1 MSCLRK
7 QATGDVSVEV
17 NACPG
22 PDLRKIL
29 EDLRCQY
36 ETLME
41 RNRKETEQWYACK
54 VLYTCPALPY
64 SAYRGEKR
72 EIKSPPLSG
81 DVWVAAIL
89 PGVCSALNYTANYSA
104 LLLTA
109 EEALH
114 GGSQRRKGDLEML
127 GLLQREQKQRGQ
139 SPPAR

>member
-54 VLYTCPALPY
+54 VLRAQSCALLCPL
-64 SAYRGEKR
+64 GINEGLGT
-72 EIKSPPLSG
+72 LSG
-81 DVWVAAIL
+81 DIL
-89 PGVCSALNYTANYSA
+89 ISAN
-104 LLLTA
+104 LL
-109 EEALH
+109 
-114 GGSQRRKGDLEML
+114 
-127 GLLQREQKQRGQ
+127 
-139 SPPAR
+139 

>member
-1 MSCLRK
+1 M
-7 QATGDVSVEV
+7 SVEV

-89 PGVCSALNYTANYSA
+89 PGVCSAVNYTANYSA
-104 LLLTA
+104 HSRGGTA
-109 EEALH
+109 WWVTEE
-114 GGSQRRKGDLEML
+114 GGFGNVWVD
-127 GLLQREQKQRGQ
+127 
-139 SPPAR
+139 AV

>member
-1 MSCLRK
+1 MDIIDAVMYFLQEMSCLRK

-54 VLYTCPALPY
+54 VPRPCRAAAS
-64 SAYRGEKR
+64 SAPRGKG
-72 EIKSPPLSG
+72 K
-81 DVWVAAIL
+81 
-89 PGVCSALNYTANYSA
+89 N
-104 LLLTA
+104 
-109 EEALH
+109 EEV
-114 GGSQRRKGDLEML
+114 SW
-127 GLLQREQKQRGQ
+127 
-139 SPPAR
+139 

>member
-1 MSCLRK
+1 MQEMSCLRK

-54 VLYTCPALPY
+54 VRNTRRAVPY
-64 SAYRGEKR
+64 SASWG
-72 EIKSPPLSG
+72 
-81 DVWVAAIL
+81 
-89 PGVCSALNYTANYSA
+89 
-104 LLLTA
+104 
-109 EEALH
+109 
-114 GGSQRRKGDLEML
+114 KGKKD
-127 GLLQREQKQRGQ
+127 
-139 SPPAR
+139 